1 MNTVSL
7 KRNRTSEINHKL
19 YHQNNL
25 YGILFAAP
33 AILGF
38 LVLVLGPMV
47 ASLIFSFTNYSIFAD
62 FKFIGFTNYVD
73 LFSGKD
79 PFFYKSLLV
88 TFYYVLLSV
97 PISVIFSFFIAML
110 LGRNVKGKAVYRSI
124 FYLPSIVP
132 SVASAFIWLWL
143 LNPDLG
149 LVNMMLSSVGL
160 PTSMW
165 FFSETTVIPSLVL
178 TGLWGTGSTMVIFLA
193 GLEGIPSQYYEAME
207 VDGGNALHK
216 LLKVTIPMM
225 TPTIFFNAIMGIIG
239 SFQAFTQ
246 AYIMTQGGPNNS
258 SLFFVYY
265 LWREAFAN
273 SRMGFASAIAWVLF
287 IIIMIFTFIVFKSS
301 NNWVYY
307 EGEKISK

>member
-1 MNTVSL
+1 MINVKMKSDRSIEAYKKL
-7 KRNRTSEINHKL
+7 NRQSNF
-19 YHQNNL
+19 

-38 LVLVLGPMV
+38 LVLLLGPMI

-62 FKFIGFTNYVD
+62 IKFIGLANYATLFT
-73 LFSGKD
+73 GKD

-97 PISVIFSFFIAML
+97 PASIIFSFLIAMF
-110 LGRNVKGKAVYRSI
+110 LGRSLKGKAVFRSV

-165 FFSETTVIPSLVL
+165 FFSETSVIPSLVL

-193 GLEGIPSQYYEAME
+193 GLEGIPAQYYEAIE

-216 LLKVTIPMM
+216 LLRVTIPMM
-225 TPTIFFNAIMGIIG
+225 TPTIFFNTIMGIIG
-239 SFQAFTQ
+239 SFQTFTQ
-246 AYIMTQGGPNNS
+246 AYIITQGGPNNS

-287 IIIMIFTFIVFKSS
+287 IIIMIFTFIVFRSS
-301 NNWVYY
+301 SSWVYY
-307 EGEKISK
+307 EGEKKS

>member
-1 MNTVSL
+1 MKSDRSIEAYKKL
-7 KRNRTSEINHKL
+7 NRQSNF
-19 YHQNNL
+19 

-38 LVLVLGPMV
+38 LVLLLGPMI

-62 FKFIGFTNYVD
+62 IKFIGLANYATLFT
-73 LFSGKD
+73 GKD

-97 PISVIFSFFIAML
+97 PASIIFSFLIAMF
-110 LGRNVKGKAVYRSI
+110 LGRSLKGKAVFRSV

-165 FFSETTVIPSLVL
+165 FFSETSVIPSLVL

-193 GLEGIPSQYYEAME
+193 GLEGIPAQYYEAIE

-216 LLKVTIPMM
+216 LLRVTIPMM
-225 TPTIFFNAIMGIIG
+225 TPTIFFNTIMGIIG
-239 SFQAFTQ
+239 SFQTFTQ
-246 AYIMTQGGPNNS
+246 AYIITQGGPNNS

-287 IIIMIFTFIVFKSS
+287 IIIMIFTFIVFRSS
-301 NNWVYY
+301 SSWVYY
-307 EGEKISK
+307 EGEKKS